1 MIELIV
7 VLVLSVLLNIFLIWY
22 TYKTLSNLLYLSENL
37 GSLYDIVSDFG
48 EHLKTV
54 YELERFYGDPTLTHL
69 LEHSNAI
76 REELG
81 RYEDIFLL
89 SEPFEDETTEEEE
102 EALIDDEEEEA

>member
-76 REELG
+76 REELEG
-81 RYEDIFLL
+81 YEEIFLL
-89 SEPFEDETTEEEE
+89 SEPVAEEE
-102 EALIDDEEEEA
+102 EALIDDEEEAA